1 MSWTARSIPDQSG
14 RTAVV
19 TGANSG
25 IGYVTA
31 RELARRGARV
41 VLACRSEERGAAALD
56 RLLSQVPEAQAE
68 LRSLDLADLSSVQSF
83 AEALPYGRIDL
94 LINNAGLMAVP
105 YARTVDGIETQF
117 AVNHLGHF
125 ALTGLLLERLL
136 AAPGARVVTVSSMA
150 HVISNI
156 DINDLNS
163 ERRYRPMLAYG
174 ASKTANLLF
183 VRELAHRADRKGLDL
198 TVTAAHPGYATTELQ
213 AKGPQL
219 AGHPVRERVARL
231 SNGLF
236 GSSPDQGAAPTL
248 FAATAPYI
256 HGDSF
261 FGPRILGV
269 RGGPGPSWRASWA
282 RNDIAA
288 GQLWAASER
297 LTGVAYRGL

>member
-25 IGYVTA
+25 IGYVAA

-41 VLACRSEERGAAALD
+41 VLACRSEERGSAAME
-56 RLLSQVPEAQAE
+56 RLLSEVPEAQAE
-68 LRSLDLADLSSVQSF
+68 LRLLDLADLSSVQSF
-83 AEALPYGRIDL
+83 AKALPCDRLDL
-94 LINNAGLMAVP
+94 LINNAGVMAVP
-105 YARTVDGIETQF
+105 YARTSDGFETQF
-117 AVNHLGHF
+117 GVNHLGHF
-125 ALTGLLLERLL
+125 ALTGLLLEPLL
-136 AAPGARVVTVSSMA
+136 AAPGARVVTVASMA
-150 HVISNI
+150 HVLSNI

-163 ERRYRPMLAYG
+163 ERRYRPMLAYA

-183 VRELAHRADRKGLDL
+183 VRELSHRADRKGLDL
-198 TVTAAHPGYATTELQ
+198 TVTAAHPGYTGTELHVR
-213 AKGPQL
+213 GPQL
-219 AGHPVRERVARL
+219 AGNAAREKAARL
-231 SNGLF
+231 AGTAL

-248 FAATAPYI
+248 YAATAPYV
-256 HGDSF
+256 HSDSF
-261 FGPRILGV
+261 FGPRILGL

-288 GQLWAASER
+288 GQLWAASKR